1 MKKTGENQKSDRKVL
16 SKYKYLNNQLLKEH
30 MLIEEA
36 V

>member
-16 SKYKYLNNQLLKEH
+16 SKNKYLNNQLLKEH